1 MRALP
6 IAAQSFFARNK
17 LLATHFWHR
26 VETIFGWFGGKR
38 GRVLREGLVA
48 RRTAASVAADPA
60 LRVDE
65 DLARIMRVGQL
76 WHFVLASRLLAVI
89 GLAGLIGVGKVAGH
103 LTFSIPMTAAL
114 LTDLFLFA
122 GHRLVR
128 ADPGLIRNRAD
139 PFKLIAIALAG
150 VSTLFAAQ
158 AVYAIGSLIPNL
170 PTADAVAAVRV
181 GIVLVAAAAAMVS
194 RPTFFA
200 FAIATAVGGT
210 AGTLSVAYG
219 GFSLLFVLLI
229 IIMVRDDQRHRR
241 RELLAKAA
249 RASDQERA
257 HNLVRDFEEAGRGWF
272 WETDRQGHLVYIS
285 PTVADKLGVAHADLV
300 GRPFT
305 DIIRKRVVSEEREE
319 RTLGF
324 SLSSR
329 TPFKDL
335 TVLAASEG
343 EERWWAISGNPI
355 INQLGNFVGFRG
367 SGSDL
372 TEKKKSERE
381 INQLARFDT
390 LTGLANRLHINE
402 MLERGLRNHIGQP
415 QPCAMFL
422 MDLDRFKAVNDTLGH
437 PVGDQLL
444 QQVATRLRGI
454 VADKGQVGRLG
465 GDEFQIVLP
474 QIVQTDQL
482 AAIANKIIQ
491 SLAKPFIIDGEQV
504 RIGSSIGIAVSD
516 AEGLPSSA
524 LVRNAD
530 LALYAAKDAGRGC
543 YRFYSDS
550 MHDDA
555 TERKAIEDA
564 LRDALGR
571 NELKLL
577 YQPIVDVASER
588 VSGFEALIRWDH
600 PVQGRIS
607 PAKFIPIA
615 EESNLIIPIGEW
627 IIRTACEDLA
637 KMGPGYRV
645 AVNVSPRQFANANLP
660 ALIVSAV
667 SAAGIRPHQ
676 LELEITEGVFLE
688 GNDETVT
695 MFQKLKRTGVRLA
708 LDDFGTGYSALG
720 YLKKAPFNKIKIDRS
735 FVQGAADKASMNAA
749 IISSIVSLAN
759 ALNMETTAEGVETHD
774 ELAMIRGLGCSHVQ
788 GYIYGKPME
797 LADAITLVQ
806 ANDGKV
812 EARGF
817 KSARDNRRRIFRT
830 VAVESGGYRYEAIV
844 RNVSARGAML
854 EGLWNVPPSTAFKV
868 EFSPTMVIDTTA
880 RWSQENRMGVEF
892 DHIVDL
898 EVLTGSAPGTSILG
912 PILNE
917 RAA

>member
-1 MRALP
+1 MS
-6 IAAQSFFARNK
+6 AAAGG
-17 LLATHFWHR
+17 THQ
-26 VETIFGWFGGKR
+26 E
-38 GRVLREGLVA
+38 
-48 RRTAASVAADPA
+48 
-60 LRVDE
+60 DE
-65 DLARIMRVGQL
+65 DLARVMRVGQL
-76 WHFVLASRLLAVI
+76 WRFVLASRVI
-89 GLAGLIGVGKVAGH
+89 ALVALAGLLGVGAIAAQ
-103 LTFSIPMTAAL
+103 LSFALPMAAAMLVDTLIFGAHRAVRSNPAL
-114 LTDLFLFA
+114 LQ
-122 GHRLVR
+122 
-128 ADPGLIRNRAD
+128 NRANS
-139 PFKLIAIALAG
+139 FKTASIALVG

-158 AVYAIGSLIPNL
+158 AIYAIGALIPSL
-170 PTADAVAAVRV
+170 ATADAVAAVRV
-181 GIVLVAAAAAMVS
+181 GMVLVAAAASMVS
-194 RPTFFA
+194 RPSFFA
-200 FAIATAVGGT
+200 FAIATALGGSM
-210 AGTLSVAYG
+210 GTMSIAYV
-219 GFSLLFVLLI
+219 GFSLLFVALI
-229 IIMVRDDQRHRR
+229 IIMVRDDHRHRA
-241 RELLAKAA
+241 REMLVKAS

-257 HNLVRDFEEAGRGWF
+257 HNLVRDYEEAGRGWF

-285 PTVADKLGVAHADLV
+285 PTIAEKLGVPHASLI
-300 GRPFT
+300 GRAFT
-305 DIIRKRVVSEEREE
+305 DIIRKRETSEEREE

-335 TVLAASEG
+335 TVLAAATD

-355 INQLGNFVGFRG
+355 INSLGNFVGFRG

-454 VADKGQVGRLG
+454 VGDKGQVGRLG
-465 GDEFQIVLP
+465 GDEFQVVLP
-474 QIVQTDQL
+474 QIVQHDKL
-482 AAIANKIIQ
+482 ADIANRIIV

-530 LALYAAKDAGRGC
+530 LALYAAKDAGRGVF
-543 YRFYSDS
+543 RFYSES
-550 MHDDA
+550 MHDEA
-555 TERKAIEDA
+555 SERKEIEDA

-577 YQPIVDVASER
+577 YQPIVDVGSER

-600 PVQGRIS
+600 PEKGRIS

-637 KMGPGYRV
+637 KVGPGYRV

-688 GNDETVT
+688 GNDETAT

-720 YLKKAPFNKIKIDRS
+720 YLKKAPFNKIKIDQS

-788 GYIYGKPME
+788 GYIYGKPMDIGE
-797 LADAITLVQ
+797 AIRLVT
-806 ANDGKV
+806 ANEGRV

-817 KSARDNRRRIFRT
+817 KSARENRRRIFRT
-830 VAVESGGYRYEAIV
+830 VSVESGGYRYEAIV
-844 RNVSARGAML
+844 RNVSSRGAML
-854 EGLWNVPPSTAFKV
+854 EGLWNVPPGTPFKV
-868 EFSPTMVIDTTA
+868 EFSPAMVIDTVA
-880 RWSQENRMGVEF
+880 RWSQENRLGVEF
-892 DHIVDL
+892 AHAIDL
-898 EVLTGSAPGTSILG
+898 DVLTGSAPGTSILG
-912 PILNE
+912 PLLQS